1 MTDYI
6 NQRREELH
14 KEAEN
19 IFRIQGLIQQAQNCK
34 DYLARLSHFQS
45 YDRKECNA
53 VIVSYQRCPEEF
65 WDWIIDLTQLNMK
78 PIYQKAWGWNE
89 QAKQQEL
96 LEDGARYLIAISG
109 DRPIGFVHFR
119 FEQQDGDFVLYIF
132 DIQIEESY
140 QRKGLGRYMI
150 DALWFVGLEK
160 KVSCLMTLVFK
171 NNDAGLKFFKSV
183 GFVPHRMSPEQLF
196 PEKENEYRHVILYR
210 HVGRKGKK

>member
-1 MTDYI
+1 MSNYI

-14 KEAEN
+14 KEASN

-34 DYLARLSHFQS
+34 DYLARLAHFQNF
-45 YDRKECNA
+45 DRKECNA

-65 WDWIIDLTQLNMK
+65 WEWVIDLTQANMK
-78 PIYQKAWGWNE
+78 SIYQKAWGWNE

-96 LEDGARYLIAISG
+96 LEDGARYLIAIAG
-109 DRPIGFVHFR
+109 ERPIGFVHFR
-119 FEQQDGDFVLYIF
+119 FEQQDGEFVLYIF
-132 DIQIEESY
+132 DIQIEDNF

-171 NNDAGLKFFKSV
+171 NNDSGLKFFKSI
-183 GFVPHRMSPEQLF
+183 GFVPHKMSPEQLF
-196 PEKENEYRHVILYR
+196 PEKENEYQHVILYK